1 MINNLHKK
9 ELCFAVEVT
18 LNLKSAH
25 SGIVTEDILTAAVN
39 FAHVTLSTAW
49 RFKQLAVLSR
59 LLTMMILVEE
69 YLSHPR
75 QGMQELLLP

>member
-1 MINNLHKK
+1 M
-9 ELCFAVEVT
+9 EVT

-39 FAHVTLSTAW
+39 IACVTLSTAW

-59 LLTMMILVEE
+59 LLTMIILVEE
-69 YLSHPR
+69 YLSYPR